1 MQVICGTGTGEMHHR
16 QPSEVGRR
24 VLVETLEVWPF
35 GGKPSRE
42 CGGGRRGKLP
52 RMQES
57 THDVLI
63 LGTGLA
69 GLRAAVEISMRTQGG
84 ADLGVVSKVQ
94 VMRPHSVCAE
104 GGTGAVMRP
113 EEGDS
118 LDLHAWDTVKGS
130 DFLADQDVVDRFVR
144 AAPDEIRLLEHWG
157 VPWSRRKDGRI
168 MQRPFGGHSFP
179 RACMAADKTG
189 FFEVQA
195 LYDTL
200 LKYKNFKR
208 YEECFVTSLLLE
220 GGRFAGLTLY
230 DLPTGEFQVLRGKA
244 LLIASGGLGNL
255 YGFTTYSQTVT
266 GDGQAI
272 AYRAGLALEDL
283 EFLQFHPTGLVPSGI
298 LITEGCR
305 GEGGYLRNN
314 KGERFMERY
323 APKMMELAPRDIV
336 SRSEMTEMREGH
348 GFPGDEGLD
357 SIQLDLTHL
366 GAERI
371 NARLPLIREVC
382 MKFLGIDPITDPIP
396 TRPAAHYSMGGI
408 EADIGGRTRIEN
420 IWAAGEVACH
430 SLHGANRLG
439 CNSTAECLVW
449 GGIAGSEIANYL
461 KPRPPLSPV
470 PQEKYREEERRIFDG
485 LLKQEGRENP
495 AQIRGELRALMD
507 KHAGVYRDGASMK
520 EGLRRIAELKERF
533 RNSAVRD
540 KSRVYNTNLVQS
552 LETENML
559 ELAEVLLFGG
569 LAREESRGAHA
580 RTDFP
585 KRNDEKFLA
594 HSMVYYTGG
603 TPRLEYKPVS
613 ITNWKPVER
622 KY

>member
-1 MQVICGTGTGEMHHR
+1 MQQI
-16 QPSEVGRR
+16 
-24 VLVETLEVWPF
+24 
-35 GGKPSRE
+35 
-42 CGGGRRGKLP
+42 
-52 RMQES
+52 

-69 GLRAAVEISMRTQGG
+69 GLRAAVEICIKTQGS
-84 ADLGVVSKVQ
+84 ANIAIVSKVQ
-94 VMRPHSVCAE
+94 VMRSHSVCAE
-104 GGTGAVMRP
+104 GGTAAMMRP

-118 LDLHAWDTVKGS
+118 FELHSWDTVKGA

-144 AAPDEIRLLEHWG
+144 TSPDEIRLLEHWG
-157 VPWSRRKDGRI
+157 CPWSRREDGRI

-189 FFEVQA
+189 FFEMQA

-200 LKYKNFKR
+200 VKYNNFTR
-208 YEECFVTSLLLE
+208 YDECFVTSLLLE
-220 GGRFAGLTLY
+220 GGRFAGLTLF
-230 DLPTGEFQVLRGKA
+230 DAPTGEFYVLRGKV

-272 AYRAGLALEDL
+272 AYRAGLALEDP

-298 LITEGCR
+298 LMTEGCR

-314 KGERFMERY
+314 QGERFMEKY
-323 APKMMELAPRDIV
+323 APKMMELGPRDII
-336 SRSEMTEMREGH
+336 SRGEITEILEGR
-348 GFPGDEGLD
+348 GFPGPDGLD
-357 SIQLDLTHL
+357 YLQLDLTHL

-371 NARLPLIREVC
+371 NKRLPLIREVC
-382 MKFLGIDPITDPIP
+382 MKFLGIDPITESIPI
-396 TRPAAHYSMGGI
+396 RPVAHYSMGGI
-408 EADIGGRTRIEN
+408 EADIDGRTKVEN

-430 SLHGANRLG
+430 SMHGANRLG

-449 GGIAGSEIANYL
+449 GGITGAEIAKYL
-461 KPRPPLSPV
+461 GQGATLSAMPEDEARDE
-470 PQEKYREEERRIFDG
+470 EKRIFDG
-485 LLKQEGRENP
+485 LLKQSGTENP
-495 AQIRGELRALMD
+495 AHIRRELRTLMD
-507 KHAGVYRDGASMK
+507 RHAGVYRTGESMQ
-520 EGLRRIAELKERF
+520 EGLAKIAELRQRF
-533 RNSAVRD
+533 RKISIQD
-540 KSRVYNTNLVQS
+540 KSRIYNSNLIQA
-552 LETENML
+552 LETDNML
-559 ELAEVLLFGG
+559 ELAEALLFAG

-580 RTDFP
+580 RRDFS
-585 KRNDEKFLA
+585 KRDDEKFLL

-603 TPRLEYKPVS
+603 KPRVAYKPVT

>member
-1 MQVICGTGTGEMHHR
+1 MQQI
-16 QPSEVGRR
+16 
-24 VLVETLEVWPF
+24 
-35 GGKPSRE
+35 
-42 CGGGRRGKLP
+42 
-52 RMQES
+52 

-69 GLRAAVEISMRTQGG
+69 GLRAAVELCIKTQGS
-84 ADLGVVSKVQ
+84 ADIAIVSKVQ
-94 VMRPHSVCAE
+94 VMRSHSVCAE

-118 LDLHAWDTVKGS
+118 LELHAWDTVKGS
-130 DFLADQDVVDRFVR
+130 DFLADQDTVERFV
-144 AAPDEIRLLEHWG
+144 AGSPDEIRLLEHWG
-157 VPWSRRKDGRI
+157 VPWSRREDGRI

-189 FFEVQA
+189 FFEMQA

-200 LKYKNFKR
+200 LKFKNFKR
-208 YEECFVTSLLLE
+208 YDECFVTALLLD
-220 GGRFAGLTLY
+220 GGRFAGLTLC
-230 DLPTGEFQVLRGKA
+230 DLPTGEFYVLRGKA

-272 AYRAGLALEDL
+272 AYRAGLALEDP

-298 LITEGCR
+298 LMTEGCR

-314 KGERFMERY
+314 KGERFMEKY

-336 SRSEMTEMREGH
+336 SRSEMTEILEGR
-348 GFPGDEGLD
+348 GLPGPDGLD
-357 SIQLDLTHL
+357 YINLDLTHL

-371 NARLPLIREVC
+371 NKRLPLIREVC
-382 MKFLGIDPITDPIP
+382 MKFLGIDPITAPIP
-396 TRPAAHYSMGGI
+396 IRPVAHYSMGGI
-408 EADIGGRTRIEN
+408 EADIDGRTKAEN

-430 SLHGANRLG
+430 SMHGANRLG

-449 GGIAGSEIANYL
+449 GGITGGEIAKYL
-461 KPRPPLSPV
+461 AQSPKLSDMPEL
-470 PQEKYREEERRIFDG
+470 QAREEEKRIFDG
-485 LLKQEGRENP
+485 LLKQSGAEKP
-495 AQIRGELRALMD
+495 AQIRRELRALMD
-507 KHAGVYRDGASMK
+507 KHAGVYRTGSSMQ
-520 EGLRRIAELKERF
+520 EGLDKIAELKQRF
-533 RNSAVRD
+533 RQITIED
-540 KSRVYNTNLVQS
+540 KSRIYNTNLIQA

-559 ELAEVLLFGG
+559 ELAEVLLFAG
-569 LAREESRGAHA
+569 LAREESRGAHS
-580 RTDFP
+580 RTDCP
-585 KRNDEKFLA
+585 KRDDAKFLA
-594 HSMVYYTGG
+594 HSMVYNAASK
-603 TPRLEYKPVS
+603 PRLEYKPVT

>member
-1 MQVICGTGTGEMHHR
+1 MQQI
-16 QPSEVGRR
+16 S
-24 VLVETLEVWPF
+24 
-35 GGKPSRE
+35 
-42 CGGGRRGKLP
+42 
-52 RMQES
+52 
-57 THDVLI
+57 HDVLI

-69 GLRAAVEISMRTQGG
+69 GLRAAVELCIKTRGS
-84 ADLGVVSKVQ
+84 ADIAIVSKVQ
-94 VMRPHSVCAE
+94 VMRSHSVCAE
-104 GGTGAVMRP
+104 GGTAAVMRP

-118 LDLHAWDTVKGS
+118 LELHAWDTVKGS
-130 DFLADQDVVDRFVR
+130 DFLADQDTVERFVR
-144 AAPDEIRLLEHWG
+144 TSPDEVRLLEHWG
-157 VPWSRRKDGRI
+157 VPWSRREDGRI

-189 FFEVQA
+189 FFEMQA

-200 LKYKNFKR
+200 VKYNNFKR
-208 YEECFVTSLLLE
+208 YDECFVTALLLD

-230 DLPTGEFQVLRGKA
+230 DLPSGEFHVLRGKA

-272 AYRAGLALEDL
+272 AYRAGLALEDP

-298 LITEGCR
+298 LMTEGCR

-314 KGERFMERY
+314 KGERFMEKY

-336 SRSEMTEMREGH
+336 SRSEMTEILEGR
-348 GFPGDEGLD
+348 GFPGADGLD
-357 SIQLDLTHL
+357 YIQLDLTHL

-371 NARLPLIREVC
+371 NKRLPLIREVC
-382 MKFLGIDPITDPIP
+382 MKFLGIDPITQPIP
-396 TRPAAHYSMGGI
+396 IRPVAHYSMGGI
-408 EADIGGRTRIEN
+408 EADIDGQTKVEN

-430 SLHGANRLG
+430 SMHGANRLG

-449 GGIAGSEIANYL
+449 GGITGGEIAKYL
-461 KPRPPLSPV
+461 AQGAKLNAMP
-470 PQEKYREEERRIFDG
+470 EAMAREEEKRVFDG
-485 LLKQEGRENP
+485 LLKQSGTENP
-495 AQIRGELRALMD
+495 ARIRRELRTLMD
-507 KHAGVYRDGASMK
+507 KHAGVYRSGESMQ
-520 EGLRRIAELKERF
+520 EGLAKIADLKQRF
-533 RNSAVRD
+533 RKIIIQD
-540 KSRVYNTNLVQS
+540 KSRIYNSNLIQA

-559 ELAEVLLFGG
+559 ELAEVLLFAG

-580 RTDFP
+580 RRDFSQ
-585 KRNDEKFLA
+585 RDDEKFLA

-603 TPRLEYKPVS
+603 KPRLEYKPVT
-613 ITNWKPVER
+613 ITTWKPVER